1 MDEVTRVPSMT
12 QLHGSDMTTTGLLLL
27 LLSTLAAYE
36 SSRSRDETE
45 TFRVLGLFD
54 LQPALDEVRPLA
66 LKSDHIGTAPS
77 SESLRWDVARQNG
90 SSFI

>member
-27 LLSTLAAYE
+27 LLSTLAACE

-66 LKSDHIGTAPS
+66 LKIRSH
-77 SESLRWDVARQNG
+77 RNG
-90 SSFI
+90 A